1 MTLIINVNPYV
12 AFTDTQHRLAEL
24 APRQL
29 TTKVCLLRGLG
40 FSFADAE
47 VTIQVDADLAGC
59 KGLQAIPRLV
69 YGMLRC
75 ALLMQRPGQ
84 HPDERAALRHLW
96 GSLPPAELR
105 CALHPSLTSFSD
117 PDTLVSV

>member
-1 MTLIINVNPYV
+1 MTDASPCNAL
-12 AFTDTQHRLAEL
+12 TDTKDRTADL
-24 APRQL
+24 APIPSN
-29 TTKVCLLRGLG
+29 RGVP
-40 FSFADAE
+40 SAAHQIDAE
-47 VTIQVDADLAGC
+47 VAAQVDADLAGC
-59 KGLQAIPRLV
+59 KALQAVPRLA

-84 HPDERAALRHLW
+84 HPDERVALCHLW

-105 CALHPSLTSFSD
+105 CALYPTLSSYSN